1 MPAQTIPAR
10 AAAALFLE
18 RQHLEAPRSR
28 PLTTARLRRFAE
40 DTGGIQLDSVN
51 VVDRAHYL
59 AVWSRFGPY
68 DRKAFD
74 RLVHGH
80 RHFFEYWAHAA
91 CLVPVSALPAWRRAM
106 RDYQIKHQG
115 WARWLRKNG
124 RVLKRVRETIEANGP
139 MSSGDFDSK
148 RPGRKGWWSWSP
160 VHHALHHLWMT
171 GALTVE
177 SRRHFTKRFD
187 LLERAVPA
195 ARNGE
200 PVSPE
205 EFARWHVAQ
214 SLHAMGAATEKDLAW
229 YLSFPRHFREQRL
242 AALRELVA
250 RGDVAEITVEGQ
262 TGRWLALT
270 RDLPALRRAARKS
283 VSSRGTTLLTPFD
296 SLLWHRERVQ
306 RLFGFEYKIE
316 LYTPGESRVH
326 GYYTLPIL
334 HEGELIGRIDAK
346 THREDRILEIRH
358 ASFEP
363 WFSKS
368 EASPSGNVRIDVDRA
383 MAGLADSFA
392 SLATFVGAN
401 AVRLGRVTPG
411 RLRPALARQIRGA
424 GITPRPAR

>member
-1 MPAQTIPAR
+1 MPVPTFPVR
-10 AAAALFLE
+10 GAAALFLE
-18 RQHLEAPRSR
+18 RQHLDSPRSR
-28 PLTTARLRRFAE
+28 PLTPARLRRFAE

-106 RDYQIKHQG
+106 RDYRIKHQG
-115 WARWLRKNG
+115 WSRWLRKNT
-124 RVLKRVRETIEANGP
+124 RVLKHVRETIEAAGP
-139 MSSGDFDSK
+139 MSSSDFESR
-148 RPGRKGWWSWSP
+148 RPGKGWWSWSP

-177 SRRHFTKRFD
+177 SRRHFAKRFD

-195 ARNGE
+195 AQDCE
-200 PVSPE
+200 PISSE

-229 YLSFPRHFREQRL
+229 YLSFPRHFRPQRL
-242 AALRELVA
+242 AALRDLVA
-250 RGDVAEITVEGQ
+250 RGDVAEIAVEGQ
-262 TGRWLALT
+262 TGRWLALR
-270 RDLPALRRAARKS
+270 RDLPALRRAARS
-283 VSSRGTTLLTPFD
+283 AAPSRGTTLLTPFD

-306 RLFGFEYKIE
+306 RLFGFDYKIE
-316 LYTPGESRVH
+316 IYTPGDSRVH
-326 GYYTLPIL
+326 GYYTLPVL

-346 THREDRILEIRH
+346 THREHRILEIRH

-363 WFSKS
+363 WFAKGGV
-368 EASPSGNVRIDVDRA
+368 SPSRGARLELEQA
-383 MAGLADSFA
+383 MAGLADAFA
-392 SLATFVGAN
+392 SLATFVGAD
-401 AVRLGRVTPG
+401 AVKLERVTPG
-411 RLRPALARQIRGA
+411 RLKPALARRISA
-424 GITPRPAR
+424 TP